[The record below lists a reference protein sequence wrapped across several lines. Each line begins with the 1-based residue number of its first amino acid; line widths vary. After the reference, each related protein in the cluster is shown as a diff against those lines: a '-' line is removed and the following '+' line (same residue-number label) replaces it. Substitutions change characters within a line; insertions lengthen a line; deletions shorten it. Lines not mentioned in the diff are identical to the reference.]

1 MHRKA
6 EGSGQPRTA
15 LLTPGQQHE
24 ATVAPRL
31 LHQGA
36 VKRRGPGRPRVRPCR
51 AVGDKGFSS
60 RAVRAACRRR
70 GIRHTIPRRRTEQR
84 SGPFDRAG
92 YRLRE
97 RGERLI
103 NRCKQYRS
111 LATRYEKRGESYRAL
126 WTIAITILWIK
137 ALV

>member
-1 MHRKA
+1 MKR
-6 EGSGQPRTA
+6 G
-15 LLTPGQQHE
+15 
-24 ATVAPRL
+24 
-31 LHQGA
+31 GA
-36 VKRRGPGRPRVRPCR
+36 GGPRVHPRR
-51 AVGDKGFSS
+51 AVGDKGYSS
-60 RAVRAACRRR
+60 HALRADCRRR

-92 YRLRE
+92 YRRRE
-97 RGERLI
+97 RVERLI

-126 WTIAITILWIK
+126 WTIAMTILWLK